1 MRTLKSFNFL
11 HLFAIFLFG
20 PTLWVQANNCTSV
33 FSLEKYKAILETFQ
47 SNTGNAIV
55 TGELMQYHKLI
66 LTWDAGVSFSESD
79 QTFRD
84 YRLDVTFESPSGK
97 VYVVPGYFAADGNA
111 KDTGAS
117 NGNMWRCTFNPLEKG
132 TWTYTASF
140 RNGVDIAVSQNPTAG
155 TAVAPIDGDSGNFT
169 ITGTDKTGKDF
180 RSKGKLEY
188 VGEHFQRWSNGEYFL
203 KIGSNSPENL
213 LEYNEI
219 DNYNAEAFPRPYDTH
234 LADWNAGDPTWK
246 GGKGKA
252 LIGIFNYFS
261 EVGINSQYFV
271 LHRKGERASPWVNPA
286 TSHYAYDVSKLGQ
299 MEVVF
304 DHMMEKGIMA
314 HLVLSES
321 TNQSFF
327 ETNEPSGDPMFSDA
341 RKIYMRELVARF
353 GYLNAV
359 TWNIGEENGWNRETD
374 PQVPW
379 AGPPGRALT
388 TQQQLDFAA
397 YVDGLAYYNDGIVI
411 HNGPS
416 HDASIFDELQGV
428 NSYTGISMQGFYADG
443 AVERPKLN
451 TQQYRNES
459 TLAGKKWVVSYD
471 EAFAFNSVVGEER
484 ILRERGLWAAFTAGA
499 AGFEHYA
506 TGGLDITQQDMRV
519 YDVFFNQMKHAYD
532 FYHDNNLP
540 FQNMYNQDGLVEF
553 GWCFGEEFDNYV
565 VYARGI
571 ELGTTTIDLIGDYEI
586 KWFNPRTGGELIDG
600 SITNLSA
607 GNNQNIGVPP
617 TETDLDWVALIRSTN
632 QGPVSVT
639 GVDLQPN
646 SINVGVGL
654 SFPLQVTVEPAN
666 AEDKGVTYVSS
677 DPNIVSVTPE
687 GVITALVV
695 GQATITVTTN
705 DGGFTDQ
712 TIVTVVNEASTCEA
726 TGFLLMEKYNDIP
739 GTRIYELETAPNYP
753 DNPSEVFEIETWEI
767 PERAGDN
774 YGVRLSGYMC
784 VPETGLY
791 TFWIAG
797 DDNVQLNLSPDEQ
810 PENVQT
816 IAFHDAFTNS
826 REWNKYTTQRSF
838 QIPLQQGQV
847 HYIEALMKEGGFG
860 DFLAVGWRKPSD
872 GAGNEPAEIM
882 PGSVMSIDISIAVS
896 GVSIEENLE
905 IEQFE
910 EAQLTPN
917 VFPANADDL
926 SVSWSS
932 SDESIVTVDENGI
945 ITALNPGQAT
955 ITVTTNDGGFTD
967 EIVVTVIEVI
977 IDVSGITVDP
987 TAIELNIGD
996 IFQATA
1002 TVAPS
1007 NATIAA
1013 FEWVSLNRDI
1023 ATVDGEGVI
1032 TAKADGEVIIQAVTA
1047 DGGFVGEI
1055 LVTVTSLSVTS
1066 IVVPET
1072 SLEIYENTSR
1082 TLSYQIQ
1089 PENATNQDVV
1099 WSSDDSTIVSVTQE
1113 GTITA
1118 NSVGETTVT
1127 VTSLDSGVSASI
1139 TITVLPVFVTGI
1151 EINQEAVEINVDESI
1166 VLMAQVIPA
1175 NAGNPN
1181 ILWAS
1186 SDPTIA
1192 IVDEEGNVVGVSP
1205 GMTIISAT
1213 SDEGGFVA
1221 TTMVTVL
1228 PTLVTGISLD
1238 SSSVDLAVDETTQLI
1253 PQILPANATNI
1264 AVTWSSSDA
1273 SVVTVDDEGNILGVA
1288 IGTAIISVTTVDG
1301 NFVAS
1306 TNVNVLPVNV
1316 SGLTFDID
1324 ETTIEVNQEQQIFA
1338 QIEPSNASDQSLV
1351 WSSDDPSVVTVDSE
1365 GNLLGITP
1373 GVTNVTVTSTDGG
1386 FSAEITVTVVEEF
1399 IEVAGFLISP
1409 TEGEVFVGS
1418 ELQIIENI
1426 QPANASNQSV
1436 IWLSENPEIA
1446 TVSTKGTVLG
1456 VTPGTVVITATTVDG
1471 SFVAQTVITV
1481 LELPPSISGLR
1492 LEYNSVSVEVGQ
1504 SITLIPTVTPANI
1517 EGLILVW
1524 SSSDMSILTV
1534 DENGNILGVSEGV
1547 TTIRVETVDG
1557 AFFSEIDVNVFEV
1570 QVLSIYPNPAEDF
1583 VVVTG
1588 VDELIFVSIYSS
1600 SGQILRRIR
1609 TELGGT
1615 IIDISNLPPAIYF
1628 IGLDQG
1634 KKIPFIKR

>member
-1 MRTLKSFNFL
+1 MKTLKSLKFL
-11 HLFAIFLFG
+11 HLYALFLFG
-20 PTLWVQANNCTSV
+20 STLWVQANDSATIFSV
-33 FSLEKYKAILETFQ
+33 EKNKTTHENFQ

-55 TGELMQYHKLI
+55 TGELRQYHKLI
-66 LTWDAGVSFSESD
+66 LTWDAGVSYSESD
-79 QTFRD
+79 VTFRD
-84 YRLDVTFESPSGK
+84 NRLNVTFESPSGK
-97 VYVVPGYFAADGNA
+97 IYVVPGFFAADGNA

-117 NGNMWRCTFNPLEKG
+117 NGTMWRCLFNPLEKG

-155 TAVAPIDGDSGNFT
+155 TAVAPIDGDSGTFE
-169 ITGTDKTGKDF
+169 ISGTDKTGKDF
-180 RSKGKLEY
+180 RSKGKLQY

-213 LEYNEI
+213 FEYNDF
-219 DNYNAEAFPRPYDTH
+219 DNYNSEAFSRSYDTH
-234 LADWNAGDPTWK
+234 FADWNAGDPTWK

-252 LIGIFNYFS
+252 LIGIINYLS
-261 EVGINSQYFV
+261 GKGINSQYFV
-271 LHRKGERASPWVNPA
+271 MHRKGDRSSVWVNPP
-286 TSHYAYDVSKLGQ
+286 SSYYSYDVSKLGQ
-299 MEVVF
+299 FGVVF
-304 DHMMEKGIMA
+304 DYMMEKGMMA
-314 HLVLSES
+314 HIVLSES

-327 ETNEPSGDPMFSDA
+327 ETDVPSGDPMFSDA

-359 TWNIGEENGWNRETD
+359 TWNVGEENGWDRQSTF
-374 PQVPW
+374 
-379 AGPPGRALT
+379 AGISGRALT

-397 YVDGLAYYNDGIVI
+397 YVDGLAYYDDGIVI

-428 NSYTGISMQGFYADG
+428 NSYTGISMQGVFTDG
-443 AVERPKLN
+443 SFERAKLN

-459 TLAGKKWVVSYD
+459 TIAGKKWVIGYD
-471 EAFAFNSVVGEER
+471 EAFAFNSVEGQDRVF
-484 ILRERGLWAAFTAGA
+484 RERTLWPAFTAGA
-499 AGFEHYA
+499 AGVEHYA
-506 TGGLDITQQDMRV
+506 TGGLDILQEDMRL
-519 YDVFFNQMKHAYD
+519 YDDFFEDMKHAYD
-532 FYHDNNLP
+532 FFQDNNLP
-540 FQNMYNQDGLVEF
+540 FQDMYNQDGLVEF

-586 KWFNPRTGGELIDG
+586 KWFNPRTGGELVDG
-600 SITNLSA
+600 SITNLSV

-666 AEDKGVTYVSS
+666 ADDKGVSYVSS
-677 DPNIVSVTPE
+677 DPNIVSVTPD
-687 GVITALVV
+687 GVITAVVV

-739 GTRIYELETAPNYP
+739 GTRIYELITAPNYP

-774 YGVRLSGYMC
+774 YGVRLSGFLC

-797 DDNVQLNLSPDEQ
+797 DDNVELNLSPDEQ

-816 IAFHDAFTNS
+816 IAFHDSFTDS
-826 REWNKYTTQRSF
+826 REWNKFTTQRSF
-838 QIPLQQGQV
+838 QIPLQQGQI

-872 GAGNEPAEIM
+872 GQGNEPAEIM

-917 VFPANADDL
+917 VFPSNADDL
-926 SVSWSS
+926 SVNWSS
-932 SDESIVTVDENGI
+932 SNESIVTVDENGI
-945 ITALNPGQAT
+945 ITGLNPGEAT

-977 IDVSGITVDP
+977 IDVSGIIVDP
-987 TAIELNIGD
+987 TAVELNIGD
-996 IFQATA
+996 VFQATA

-1007 NATIAA
+1007 NATNAA

-1055 LVTVTSLSVTS
+1055 VVTVTSLSVTS

-1082 TLSYQIQ
+1082 TLSYQIE
-1089 PENATNQDVV
+1089 PENATNQEVV
-1099 WSSDDSTIVSVTQE
+1099 WSSDDSSIVSVTPE
-1113 GTITA
+1113 GLITA
-1118 NSVGETTVT
+1118 NAVGETVVT
-1127 VTSLDSGVSASI
+1127 VTSLDSGVFASI

-1151 EINQEAVEINVDESI
+1151 EIDQNAVEINVDEAI
-1166 VLMAQVIPA
+1166 VLVAQVIPA
-1175 NAGNPN
+1175 NAGNPE

-1192 IVDEEGNVVGVSP
+1192 TVDEQGNVIGVSP
-1205 GMTIISAT
+1205 GITTISAT

-1228 PTLVTGISLD
+1228 PTLVVGISLD
-1238 SSSVDLAVDETTQLI
+1238 PSTVDIPIDETTQLI
-1253 PQILPANATNI
+1253 SQIVPSNATNT
-1264 AVTWSSSDA
+1264 AVTWSSSDPSIVA
-1273 SVVTVDDEGNILGVA
+1273 VDDEGNIVGLT
-1288 IGTAIISVTTVDG
+1288 IGTAIVSVTSVDG
-1301 NFVAS
+1301 NFVA
-1306 TNVNVLPVNV
+1306 TTTVNVLPINV
-1316 SGLTFDID
+1316 SGITFDIS

-1351 WSSDDPSVVTVDSE
+1351 WSSDDPNVVTVDSE
-1365 GNLLGITP
+1365 GNLLGIAI
-1373 GVTNVTVTSTDGG
+1373 GVTTITVTSNDGG
-1386 FSAEITVTVVEEF
+1386 FSAQITVTVVEEF
-1399 IEVAGFLISP
+1399 IEVVGFSISP
-1409 TEGEVFVGS
+1409 TEEEIFVGA
-1418 ELQIIENI
+1418 ELQIIEDI
-1426 QPANASNQSV
+1426 QPANASNQSI
-1436 IWLSENPEIA
+1436 IWSSENPEIA
-1446 TVSTKGTVLG
+1446 SVSSKGTLLG

-1471 SFVAQTVITV
+1471 GFVAQTVITV
-1481 LELPPSISGLR
+1481 LELPPSISGLL

-1504 SITLIPTVTPANI
+1504 SITLIPTVTPANF
-1517 EGLILVW
+1517 ENLNLIW
-1524 SSSDMSILTV
+1524 SSGDPSILTV
-1534 DENGNILGVSEGV
+1534 DENGNILGISEGT

-1557 AFFSEIDVNVFEV
+1557 AFFSEIDVNVFEI
-1570 QVLSIYPNPAEDF
+1570 QILSIYPNPAEDF
-1583 VVVTG
+1583 IVVTG

-1600 SGQILRRIR
+1600 SGQILKRIR

-1615 IIDISNLPPAIYF
+1615 IIDISNLPPGIYF